1 MKTLTNA
8 LIITSITLAIGSF
21 ISIVGYNQEFHNDPV
36 LQIGSIANAFVGIGA
51 ICTRLTN
58 DF

>member
-8 LIITSITLAIGSF
+8 LIITSITLAVGSF
-21 ISIVGYNQEFHNDPV
+21 ISIIGWNAEFHSNPV